1 MMYWYFS
8 GKLPINQTKLLVMV
22 SIMIQSKFKDLE
34 ELLVNCCLTD
44 TWWVPVFIHQA
55 MLLAAHIK
63 PDPVLYDPDLGEE
76 CGVEMLLWL
85 SQTNTAVPG
94 TDNPDMFHTTVPQT
108 PRHLVQ
114 CLDMIDV
121 SLSSLLKIQKT
132 WQGSCQRFN
141 VEYGYYKWWKAQVC
155 EWTGGL

>member
-34 ELLVNCCLTD
+34 ELQVNGGLTD

-55 MLLAAHIK
+55 MLLAAHVK

-108 PRHLVQ
+108 PHHLVQ

-121 SLSSLLKIQKT
+121 SLSLLKIQKT

-155 EWTGGL
+155 ECTGGL

>member
-34 ELLVNCCLTD
+34 ELQVNGGLTD

-55 MLLAAHIK
+55 MLLAAHVK

-85 SQTNTAVPG
+85 SQT
-94 TDNPDMFHTTVPQT
+94 
-108 PRHLVQ
+108 HL
-114 CLDMIDV
+114 LW
-121 SLSSLLKIQKT
+121 S
-132 WQGSCQRFN
+132 
-141 VEYGYYKWWKAQVC
+141 
-155 EWTGGL
+155 

>member
-34 ELLVNCCLTD
+34 ELQVNGSLTD

-55 MLLAAHIK
+55 MLLAAHVK

-108 PRHLVQ
+108 PHHLVQ

-121 SLSSLLKIQKT
+121 SLSLLKIQKT
-132 WQGSCQRFN
+132 WQGSCQRLN

-155 EWTGGL
+155 AWTGGL